1 MFSSRGSSQLRDQ
14 TQISHITDEFFT
26 IWATREVL
34 VVVIEKEKQIKRIQ
48 TGKKEAK
55 LSLFADDIILHTEN
69 RKKTTRKLRELIN
82 EFGKIAG
89 YKINIQKSVVFLYTN
104 NGRSEKEI
112 KETIPFTIT
121 LKRKNY
127 LGINLPK
134 EAKDLYFENYK
145 IPMKEIRDYI
155 NRWRDTPCS
164 QIGSINIVKITIV
177 YKAIYRFN
185 AIPIKLSMAFFTEL

>member
-1 MFSSRGSSQLRDQ
+1 MLSSRGSSQLRDQ

-82 EFGKIAG
+82 EFSKVAG
-89 YKINIQKSVVFLYTN
+89 NRTNI
-104 NGRSEKEI
+104 
-112 KETIPFTIT
+112 
-121 LKRKNY
+121 
-127 LGINLPK
+127 
-134 EAKDLYFENYK
+134 
-145 IPMKEIRDYI
+145 
-155 NRWRDTPCS
+155 
-164 QIGSINIVKITIV
+164 
-177 YKAIYRFN
+177 
-185 AIPIKLSMAFFTEL
+185 